1 MDYLE
6 HSHKKDQAKRFQT
19 LIDVLTVR
27 INASTLIRKGE
38 KEQEDKI
45 QVDERGIVL
54 ISKQ

>member
-1 MDYLE
+1 
-6 HSHKKDQAKRFQT
+6 